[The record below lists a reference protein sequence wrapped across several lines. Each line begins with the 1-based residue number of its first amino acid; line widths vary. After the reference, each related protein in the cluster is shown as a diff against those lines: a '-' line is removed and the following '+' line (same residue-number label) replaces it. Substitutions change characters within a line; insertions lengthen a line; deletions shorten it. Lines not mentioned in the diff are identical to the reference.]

1 MGLRWRLKKFFLPI
15 FVVLITVL
23 LFLPHDTHAVQATN
37 PIKHIVIIV
46 KENHTFDNY
55 FGTYPNAN
63 GVNSTLVN
71 RYNLYHLNDTNPDS
85 TFTGLSANWQSAHKA
100 YDNGKMDRFNY
111 LTSSQNTT
119 TPFGYYDHTQIPYY
133 WDYASQFVLFDNF
146 FTSAMSIS
154 VPNYQ
159 YILSAQMNPDP
170 KFLNNPPYDQQA
182 SMDNY
187 TTILN
192 VLDSKNISW
201 KFYHGWLDAPR
212 YFSTLN
218 NTQDR
223 ANDVPEGNLFTDIS
237 ANNLPSVSF
246 TTPSQSE
253 HQPPQD
259 IKLGEDATVSILN
272 AIMTSPYW
280 NSTAVFITWD
290 DYGGWYDHVPPLQVD
305 GFGYGFRAPLLII
318 SPYAKQGFVDHTLGD
333 HSSFLK
339 FIETLYSLPPLTQR
353 DAQASDLTDA
363 FNFTQSPRSPLVLP
377 GIYIPNHYPLQLTS
391 SLNPL
396 TVGES
401 VTLTTVSSSANPST
415 PSQQVT
421 FTATVNSTT
430 ATGTV
435 EFNDTSTTPP
445 TILGIG
451 ALSSGTATYSTPSL
465 SSGSHSIVAK
475 YLGDT
480 NNAAST
486 SIAITQY
493 VNQHTN
499 LCQSPPTTGDWV
511 IESECTLG
519 TSTAAQVNVIVPEDV
534 SFTIDSGV
542 TLTINSGLSI
552 SNSGTII
559 IKNSGAIKSGGNI
572 TNNSGGS
579 IANSGVISNSGT
591 INNNYGSLIT
601 IKIGASIA
609 NSGVIS
615 NSGTINTNYGG
626 TITNNSGGTIT
637 NSATINNSGAIFN
650 SGGTITNS
658 GTISSG
664 GTITNLGTIS
674 NSGTIS
680 GTGTLNS
687 ALSSITNTG
696 TITLKP
702 VPPTITSPTAGS
714 IVMPHVTIA
723 GTAQAG
729 STVNLSDIHGVSDT
743 TTADATTGVW
753 SFTETLASG
762 ADTISVTDTGFGATS
777 SASTVSITVQSAAT
791 TILISSS
798 ANPSIFGYSITFT
811 ATVNS
816 TATTGT
822 VTFYNG
828 TQTLST
834 GTLSGGTATYST
846 SAFAPGSYS
855 ITASY
860 SGDTNYLPS
869 TSGAITQTVNAPA
882 TATIT
887 LVSSVNPSTLGQ
899 QVTFTATVN
908 SATATGTVT
917 FYNGTQILGTGT
929 LSGGTATYSTS
940 AFAPGSY
947 SITASYS
954 GDTNYL
960 ASTSDAITQNV
971 NQSTNSCQSPPS
983 TGNWIIGSSCTLATS
998 TTPQVNV
1005 IVSAGITFTINSG
1018 QTLTIN
1024 SGISISNSGT
1034 IKSTGTI
1041 SNLGTLNNY
1050 GTIKNTGI
1058 LSNSGTITSSGT
1070 ISNTGTISNSG
1081 ILNNSGYIGNGGTI
1095 TNNSGGTITNSGTIS
1110 SYGTINNSG
1119 TITNT
1124 SKGKII
1130 NYSGGKINNNSGG
1143 TITKNS
1149 SGTITNS
1156 ATITNSGTINSGG
1169 AITNSGTIKNSGT
1182 ISGTGTISSALSLIT
1197 NTGII
1202 TLKPV
1207 APTITSPTAGSTV
1220 ISHVSISGTAPAG
1233 STVNLSDIHGVSNT
1247 TTAGAT
1253 TGAWSFT
1260 ETLAS
1265 GAGTISVTDTSFGA
1279 TSSASTVSITV
1290 QATTGVTLISSANPS
1305 VFGDSVTFTATVNS
1319 ATATGTVTFYNGTQI
1334 LGTGTLS
1341 GGTATYSTSAFAPGS
1356 YSITASYSGDTN
1368 YLPSTSGAITQT
1380 VNGQS

>member
-318 SPYAKQGFVDHTLGD
+318 SPYAKQGFIDHTLGD
-333 HSSFLK
+333 HTSFLK

-353 DAQASDLTDA
+353 DAQASDLTEA

-377 GIYIPNHYPLQLTS
+377 GIYVPNHYPLQLTS

-451 ALSSGTATYSTPSL
+451 ALSSSTATYSTPSL

-559 IKNSGAIKSGGNI
+559 IKNSGAINSGYLGNGGTI
-572 TNNSGGS
+572 TNNSGGT
-579 IANSGVISNSGT
+579 ITNSGT
-591 INNNYGSLIT
+591 ISSYGT
-601 IKIGASIA
+601 I
-609 NSGVIS
+609 N
-615 NSGTINTNYGG
+615 NSGTITNNSVGTIKNYSGGKINNNFGG

-828 TQTLST
+828 TQTLGTGTLSGGTATYSTSAFAPGSYSITASYSGDTNYLSNTSSAITQIVNAPNPLITTPNGTTTTVSSSSNPSTSGQQVTFTATVNSTATTGTVTFYNGTQTLST

-882 TATIT
+882 TATT
-887 LVSSVNPSTLGQ
+887 TTVSS
-899 QVTFTATVN
+899 
-908 SATATGTVT
+908 
-917 FYNGTQILGTGT
+917 
-929 LSGGTATYSTS
+929 
-940 AFAPGSY
+940 
-947 SITASYS
+947 
-954 GDTNYL
+954 
-960 ASTSDAITQNV
+960 
-971 NQSTNSCQSPPS
+971 
-983 TGNWIIGSSCTLATS
+983 
-998 TTPQVNV
+998 
-1005 IVSAGITFTINSG
+1005 
-1018 QTLTIN
+1018 
-1024 SGISISNSGT
+1024 
-1034 IKSTGTI
+1034 
-1041 SNLGTLNNY
+1041 
-1050 GTIKNTGI
+1050 
-1058 LSNSGTITSSGT
+1058 
-1070 ISNTGTISNSG
+1070 
-1081 ILNNSGYIGNGGTI
+1081 
-1095 TNNSGGTITNSGTIS
+1095 
-1110 SYGTINNSG
+1110 
-1119 TITNT
+1119 
-1124 SKGKII
+1124 
-1130 NYSGGKINNNSGG
+1130 
-1143 TITKNS
+1143 
-1149 SGTITNS
+1149 
-1156 ATITNSGTINSGG
+1156 
-1169 AITNSGTIKNSGT
+1169 
-1182 ISGTGTISSALSLIT
+1182 SL
-1197 NTGII
+1197 
-1202 TLKPV
+1202 
-1207 APTITSPTAGSTV
+1207 
-1220 ISHVSISGTAPAG
+1220 
-1233 STVNLSDIHGVSNT
+1233 
-1247 TTAGAT
+1247 
-1253 TGAWSFT
+1253 
-1260 ETLAS
+1260 
-1265 GAGTISVTDTSFGA
+1265 
-1279 TSSASTVSITV
+1279 
-1290 QATTGVTLISSANPS
+1290 NPS

-1319 ATATGTVTFYNGTQI
+1319 ASATGTVTFYNGTQT
-1334 LGTGTLS
+1334 LATGTLS
-1341 GGTATYSTSAFAPGS
+1341 DSTATYS
-1356 YSITASYSGDTN
+1356 
-1368 YLPSTSGAITQT
+1368 
-1380 VNGQS
+1380 